1 MVAFTQ
7 QSKGGILDQGK
18 FDVAVIGG
26 GLVGLASA
34 LAFNAAGRR
43 VVVLEAED
51 RVAPHQSG
59 HNSGVIHAGLYYK
72 PGSLRA
78 RLCHEGRESLY
89 AFLEREGV
97 PFRRSGKLV
106 VATDER
112 ERPALEE
119 LERRGV
125 ANGLQGLK
133 RLDAHEL
140 RALEPGVSGVAA
152 LLVAETGLVD
162 FAEVARAYVRVL
174 ERDGGVV
181 RTGARVLGIR
191 ATAGG
196 VTVTTSAGTVQ
207 AGAVVN
213 CAGLQADRV
222 ARLAGVDPG
231 VQIVPFRGEYCELAP
246 EARSLVRHP
255 IYPVPNPAF
264 PFLGVHFTPRLDG
277 RVEAGPNA
285 VLAWHREGYRPGSFS
300 ARDASELL
308 GYPGFWRF
316 AARHW
321 RLGLAEMGRSWSR
334 QRFVHALQR
343 LVPAVRNEHLLD
355 GGSGVRAQAVDRK
368 GELVNDFL
376 FVAGERSLHVL
387 NAPSPAATASLAIGR
402 VVAERLTGF
411 TQ

>member
-7 QSKGGILDQGK
+7 QSKGGNLDQGK
-18 FDVAVIGG
+18 FDVAMIGG

-34 LAFNAAGRR
+34 LALNAAGRR

-78 RLCHEGRESLY
+78 QLCHEGRESLY
-89 AFLEREGV
+89 AFLEREEV

-106 VATDER
+106 VATAESER
-112 ERPALEE
+112 LALEE
-119 LERRGV
+119 LERRGI

-133 RLDAHEL
+133 RLDAQEL
-140 RALEPGVSGVAA
+140 RALEPEVSGVAA

-174 ERDGGVV
+174 QRGGGVV

-196 VTVTTSAGTVQ
+196 VTVTTSAGTVD

-285 VLAWHREGYRPGSFS
+285 VLAWHREGYLPGSFS
-300 ARDASELL
+300 ARDAVELL

-334 QRFVHALQR
+334 ERFVHALQQ
-343 LVPAVRNEHLLD
+343 LVPAVRSEHLVA
-355 GGSGVRAQAVDRK
+355 GGSGVRAQAVDRN

-376 FVAGERSLHVL
+376 FVEGERSLHVL

-402 VVAERLTGF
+402 VIAERLDGRGP
-411 TQ
+411 

>member
-1 MVAFTQ
+1 
-7 QSKGGILDQGK
+7 LDDNR

-34 LAFNAAGRR
+34 LALNATGRR

-51 RVAPHQSG
+51 RVASHQSG

-78 RLCHEGRESLY
+78 QLCNEGRESLY

-106 VATDER
+106 VATAES

-125 ANGLQGLK
+125 ANGLKGLK
-133 RLDAHEL
+133 RLDAQEL
-140 RALEPGVSGVAA
+140 RALEPEVSGVAA
-152 LLVAETGLVD
+152 LLVAETWLVD
-162 FAEVARAYVRVL
+162 YVEVARAYVRVL
-174 ERDGGVV
+174 ERSGGVV
-181 RTGARVLGIR
+181 RTGARVLSMQTAAGVATV
-191 ATAGG
+191 ATA
-196 VTVTTSAGTVQ
+196 AGTLE

-300 ARDASELL
+300 ARDAAELL
-308 GYPGFWRF
+308 SYPGFWRF

-334 QRFVHALQR
+334 ERFVHALQQ
-343 LVPAVRNEHLLD
+343 LVPAVRSEHLVT

-368 GELVNDFL
+368 GEMVNDFL
-376 FVAGERSLHVL
+376 FVEGERSLHVL
-387 NAPSPAATASLAIGR
+387 NAPSPAATASLAVGR
-402 VVAERLTGF
+402 AVSAQLRF
-411 TQ
+411 

>member
-1 MVAFTQ
+1 M
-7 QSKGGILDQGK
+7 DDNR

-34 LAFNAAGRR
+34 LALNATGRR

-51 RVAPHQSG
+51 RVASHQSG

-78 RLCHEGRESLY
+78 QLCNEGRESLY

-106 VATDER
+106 VATAES

-125 ANGLQGLK
+125 ANGLKGLK
-133 RLDAHEL
+133 RLDAQEL
-140 RALEPGVSGVAA
+140 RALEPEVSGVAA
-152 LLVAETGLVD
+152 LLVAETWLVD
-162 FAEVARAYVRVL
+162 YVEVARAYVRVL
-174 ERDGGVV
+174 ERSGGVV
-181 RTGARVLGIR
+181 RTGARVLSMQTAAGVATV
-191 ATAGG
+191 ATA
-196 VTVTTSAGTVQ
+196 AGTLE

-300 ARDASELL
+300 ARDAAELL
-308 GYPGFWRF
+308 SYPGFWRF

-334 QRFVHALQR
+334 ERFVHALQQ
-343 LVPAVRNEHLLD
+343 LVPAVRSEHLVT

-368 GELVNDFL
+368 GEMVNDFL
-376 FVAGERSLHVL
+376 FVEGERSLHVL
-387 NAPSPAATASLAIGR
+387 NAPSPAATASLAVGR
-402 VVAERLTGF
+402 AVSAQLRF
-411 TQ
+411 